1 MVYTNC
7 MKYIVPLG
15 NPGEKYATTR
25 HNVGWLAM
33 DYSIESRAWPRLI
46 EDTKLSGRTTEGCIG
61 NEPVAVLYPDTF
73 MNNSGAAVAKLVS
86 QNEVG
91 DLVVLHDDID
101 LPFGEIKISAGRGGG
116 GNNGVSSIIQKL
128 GSKDFVRIRIGI
140 APKSFWTGK
149 MKRPAGGGPLE
160 RFVLKPFSP
169 SERKQLPD
177 IFATIDAAVAV
188 VIEQGV
194 EAAMNQYN

>member
-1 MVYTNC
+1 
-7 MKYIVPLG
+7 
-15 NPGEKYATTR
+15 
-25 HNVGWLAM
+25 
-33 DYSIESRAWPRLI
+33 
-46 EDTKLSGRTTEGCIG
+46 
-61 NEPVAVLYPDTF
+61 
-73 MNNSGAAVAKLVS
+73 
-86 QNEVG
+86 
-91 DLVVLHDDID
+91 
-101 LPFGEIKISAGRGGG
+101 
-116 GNNGVSSIIQKL
+116 
-128 GSKDFVRIRIGI
+128 
-140 APKSFWTGK
+140 